1 MRPPSAAPPEPVAAD
16 VSVTTGSQRRFERAF
31 TAASWLGLVIA
42 AAVSAAAL
50 WFHWCVDAE
59 SLGARDAGMALACS
73 MYGAVFL
80 LGGLY
85 AAPSFAVLALIG
97 FTVTRRAGIV
107 FLAAALIAA
116 LPFAVL
122 R

>member
-1 MRPPSAAPPEPVAAD
+1 
-16 VSVTTGSQRRFERAF
+16 VTTQPQRAFERAF
-31 TAASWLGLVIA
+31 TAAGWLGLALA
-42 AAVSAAAL
+42 AAISAAAL

-73 MYGAVFL
+73 MYGAVL
-80 LGGLY
+80 LMGGLY
-85 AAPSFAVLALIG
+85 AAPSFAVLALVG
-97 FTVTRRAGIV
+97 FTVARRAGFV